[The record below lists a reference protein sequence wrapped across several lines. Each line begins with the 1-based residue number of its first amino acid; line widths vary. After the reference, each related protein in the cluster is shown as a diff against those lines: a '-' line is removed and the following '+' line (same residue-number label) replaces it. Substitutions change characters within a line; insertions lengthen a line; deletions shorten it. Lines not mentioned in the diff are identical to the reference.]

1 MPAPKR
7 QIALLRGI
15 NLAKQRRISM
25 ADLRD
30 VVSGLGYDDI
40 RTHLQSGNVVLTAK
54 ESPNTVA
61 RKLEQE
67 LDRVLGMDVKVV
79 VRTRDELA
87 AVIDADPF
95 AGVVDK
101 PSWYQ
106 VTFLA
111 SKPAA
116 KVVRELESE
125 DFAPE
130 EVAVRG
136 REIYAWHPSGMNKS
150 RLAKVLSGKDLGV
163 AATARNWNTVTKLLA
178 IADEG

>member
-1 MPAPKR
+1 MAAQTR

-15 NLAKQRRISM
+15 NLAKNRRVSM
-25 ADLRD
+25 ADLRE
-30 VVSGLGYDDI
+30 VVNGLGYEDV
-40 RTHLQSGNVVLTAK
+40 RTLLQSGNVVLTAK
-54 ESPNTVA
+54 ESPNSVA

-67 LDRVLGMDVKVV
+67 IERVLGMDVKVV

-87 AVIDADPF
+87 KAIEADPF
-95 AGVVDK
+95 GDAVDK

-111 SKPAA
+111 AKPAA
-116 KVVRELESE
+116 KVVRDLEGE

-130 EVAVRG
+130 QVAVRG

-150 RLAKVLSGKDLGV
+150 RLAKVLSAKDLGV
-163 AATARNWNTVTKLLA
+163 VATARNWNTVTKLLA
-178 IADEG
+178 IADDG

>member
-1 MPAPKR
+1 VAAPTR

-15 NLAKQRRISM
+15 NLARNRRMSM

-30 VVSGLGYDDI
+30 LVDGLGYEGV
-40 RTHLQSGNVVLTAK
+40 RTLLQSGNVVFTAK
-54 ESPNTVA
+54 ESPSTVA

-67 LDRVLGMDVKVV
+67 IERVLGMDVKVV

-87 AVIDADPF
+87 KAIDADPF
-95 AGVVDK
+95 GDAVDK

-106 VTFLA
+106 VTFLSA
-111 SKPAA
+111 KPSA
-116 KVVRELESE
+116 KVVRDLENE
-125 DFAPE
+125 DFSPE
-130 EVAVRG
+130 QVAVRG
-136 REIYAWHPSGMNKS
+136 REIYAWHPAGMNKS

-178 IADEG
+178 IADEA